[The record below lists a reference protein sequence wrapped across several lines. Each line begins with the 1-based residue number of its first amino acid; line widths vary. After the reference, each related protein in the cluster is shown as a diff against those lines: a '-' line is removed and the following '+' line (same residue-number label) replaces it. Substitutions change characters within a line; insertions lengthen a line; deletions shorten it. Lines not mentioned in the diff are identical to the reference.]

1 MQMLTVERDD
11 TEMAMLS
18 LFLYQAIHLPQSRG
32 GAKSSLC
39 AKSRPPWQAIIDI
52 NI

>member
-1 MQMLTVERDD
+1 MQMITVERDD
-11 TEMAMLS
+11 TEVAMLS
-18 LFLYQAIHLPQSRG
+18 LFLYQAIHLPQWRG

-39 AKSRPPWQAIIDI
+39 AISRPPWQAIIDI